1 MYIYNGYVY
10 NTIIFSCVCAT
21 NANVLHE
28 QHLVT
33 LKHRSAVG
41 QAALCS
47 ELPGQAC
54 QVFRLCQ
61 LSVCR
66 CYPSER
72 NSQREAW
79 KELRIEKICV
89 CPCGVLFLNNPQK
102 PTNTCRQKAAR
113 EWTMPHQSARGC
125 KNGWRIGNH
134 WNKHVQSDLF
144 LTFMEIRCNTCEALA
159 SKRLLRYECFQSSSN
174 SSVDLQGSPN
184 SWHFCGLSLSDVRIF
199 YK

>member
-1 MYIYNGYVY
+1 MLSGRQR
-10 NTIIFSCVCAT
+10 S
-21 NANVLHE
+21 VLNCPAKP
-28 QHLVT
+28 V
-33 LKHRSAVG
+33 KSSDSADYHFVD
-41 QAALCS
+41 
-47 ELPGQAC
+47 
-54 QVFRLCQ
+54 
-61 LSVCR
+61 CR

-72 NSQREAW
+72 NSQRQAW

-134 WNKHVQSDLF
+134 WNKHVQSNLF
-144 LTFMEIRCNTCEALA
+144 KTFMQICRNTCEALA

-184 SWHFCGLSLSDVRIF
+184 SWHFRGLSLSDVRIF
-199 YK
+199 LRMITVSPSLLKMRRVD